1 MRLSDIRGKRS
12 LEVVADVME
21 LIDSLRDDEHVR
33 EFVAAVRESGEDDR
47 YMAFCRLAPILRDPS
62 VQDRVVSIVA
72 RAKGVD
78 VDEFAED
85 GDVLG
90 ELWELLT
97 ADTEALN
104 FFGSSGT
111 TQPPAGSPS
120 GSTEVPSPR

>member
-12 LEVVADVME
+12 LDVVADAMDLVG
-21 LIDSLRDDEHVR
+21 SLKGDEHVR
-33 EFVAAVRESGEDDR
+33 EFVAAVRESEDDDR
-47 YMAFCRLAPILRDPS
+47 YMAFCKLAPVLRDPEI
-62 VQDRVVSIVA
+62 QDRIVSIVA

-78 VDEFAED
+78 EAQFAED
-85 GDVLG
+85 GDILG

-97 ADTEALN
+97 ADSEALD

-120 GSTEVPSPR
+120 GSTEAQSPR